1 MPSRK
6 PAKRKSAK
14 RAARPLR
21 AAVHKHPAR
30 VSKSSSKARILSDVR
45 RHTVS
50 QESDANELESTEA
63 AMGKKLNRFT
73 APGMDVIDELKKRWK
88 AQEKERSVGESEAE
102 TNEGLGI
109 EKEEEEEEEPF
120 QAADPEEVKDEG
132 EEDGEGS

>member
-14 RAARPLR
+14 RAKPLR

-45 RHTVS
+45 KLTVS

-63 AMGKKLNRFT
+63 VMGKKLNRFT

-120 QAADPEEVKDEG
+120 QAADPEEVKDEE